1 MAFQLVWHILCQW
14 SYKST
19 NVTERPHL
27 NITSHIFW
35 HSIWHSLSHS
45 MRNSTSHL
53 FWHPSWHSMWHLAL
67 AKRSRSAY
75 WHLALAVG
83 VRQCLIWRS
92 LLRSGMAHWDLE
104 LAVEARQCPL
114 RSAARGWGPAV
125 PHEIWPSRWRIMACR
140 MICNQQKNR
149 VEHDKTG

>member
-45 MRNSTSHL
+45 MRNST
-53 FWHPSWHSMWHLAL
+53 WHPSWHSMWHLAL

-92 LLRSGMAHWDLE
+92 LLRPGSAHWDLQ
-104 LAVEARQCPL
+104 LAVEVRQCPM
-114 RSAARGWGPAV
+114 RSGPRGGGSWLAEWYV
-125 PHEIWPSRWRIMACR
+125 INKKIVLN
-140 MICNQQKNR
+140 MIR
-149 VEHDKTG
+149 LDKTMTEMVMW